1 MKRICLVYPNGME
14 LPGYFRYAT
23 NISTDTIETLPPMGL
38 LYVIGNSKRQ
48 IDFIDN
54 RIKKYGFEQLCQIL
68 MQYDVVGFG
77 GTIFEIKEARRLS
90 AHLIKN
96 GKTTF
101 YGGPNATVNWRFY
114 LGRFSIIWRGEAELM
129 FDKALD
135 NIDNLE
141 QIGFTRIAGSYVNL
155 DTFRV
160 KELDS
165 LRFPDRT
172 KIRLDDYRR
181 QEFHYLGG
189 IQPIDIIVTSR
200 GCPFDC
206 YFCSS
211 RVIWDRKYTY
221 RSARNVMEEIGFM
234 KETHGT
240 KGLYFREDNFTTN
253 RKRLLEFC
261 ERVKDFNLVWLC
273 ESRVDTLD
281 EQVVKLMADSGCKAI
296 WFGIEAADDAVLKRI
311 GKGITVE
318 QIRRAINLCNEHG
331 ITTGGAFMMG
341 FPFDD
346 KKSIVKN
353 YQSSKKLALGTRS
366 YNRVWAVPY
375 SQMYD
380 EIINEG
386 LDDYSFENIVLP
398 ATRHISADELN
409 KLYYRLISRKSMIRR
424 FGLKMLGQKN
434 VRYIK
439 SKFPSLYKLASKLLQ
454 S

>member
-96 GKTTF
+96 GKPTF

-160 KELDS
+160 KELDSLRFPDRTKIRLDDYRRQEFHYLGGIQPIDIIVTIREYPFYFYFFRSLDS

-261 ERVKDFNLVWLC
+261 ERVKDFSLVWL
-273 ESRVDTLD
+273 
-281 EQVVKLMADSGCKAI
+281 
-296 WFGIEAADDAVLKRI
+296 
-311 GKGITVE
+311 
-318 QIRRAINLCNEHG
+318 
-331 ITTGGAFMMG
+331 
-341 FPFDD
+341 
-346 KKSIVKN
+346 
-353 YQSSKKLALGTRS
+353 
-366 YNRVWAVPY
+366 
-375 SQMYD
+375 
-380 EIINEG
+380 
-386 LDDYSFENIVLP
+386 
-398 ATRHISADELN
+398 
-409 KLYYRLISRKSMIRR
+409 
-424 FGLKMLGQKN
+424 
-434 VRYIK
+434 
-439 SKFPSLYKLASKLLQ
+439 
-454 S
+454 